1 MICQKKLSLVWHF
14 DRGPC
19 FYVRWMQWAY
29 HLNSQAGGE
38 CEIVPI
44 TEPVFDEALLAR
56 TASVIIPRYT
66 GEHYMDIRRLA
77 QLKKKHKFDIVLDY
91 DDLLFSVDGR
101 DTIPE
106 YNPYKGDT
114 IKANEAI
121 RKILPDIDRVL
132 VSTGYLAFAFGHE
145 FPEAIGKIHVLPN
158 FAFTSLAFDLPKPR
172 RKRPLVLYPGAA
184 NHFKEGYCG
193 DIREPW
199 YSSLQGLVEDKVI
212 DLHAFGEA
220 PGPLPKG
227 TILHEYISTSMWL
240 PVLSRM
246 APDIIIAPL
255 ASNPFNKAKS
265 PLKALEAAL
274 VGAAFVGSTFNDSP
288 YNAYVKPAYAV
299 KESDADW
306 QVMDVFREL
315 CDKKAREDAA
325 EYTMAQVVNNGL
337 VAESKPATDCF
348 LKCVFGRFLEI
359 CDVP

>member
-1 MICQKKLSLVWHF
+1 MICQKEMSIVVTRDK
-14 DRGPC
+14 GPC
-19 FYVRWMQWAY
+19 FYWRYGNWM
-29 HLNSQAGGE
+29 HLLNSQEGGE
-38 CEIVPI
+38 CHIMHSPHFI
-44 TEPVFDEALLAR
+44 FDEALLAR
-56 TASVIIPRYT
+56 TASVIVPRYI
-66 GEHYMDIRRLA
+66 GEQYMGIRRLA
-77 QLKKKHKFDIVLDY
+77 QLKKKLQFDIVLDY

-106 YNPYKGDT
+106 YNRYKCDT

-145 FPEAIGKIHVLPN
+145 FPEAVGKIHVLPN
-158 FAFTSLAFDLPKPR
+158 FAFTSLAFDLPKPK

-193 DIREPW
+193 DIRDPW
-199 YSSLQGLVEDKVI
+199 HSSLQGLVEDKVI

-227 TILHEYISTSMWL
+227 TVLHGYVSTSMWL

-265 PLKALEAAL
+265 PLKALEASL
-274 VGAAFVGSTFNDSP
+274 VGAAFVGSVFNDSP
-288 YNAYVKPAYAV
+288 YNGFIKPGYEV

-306 QVMDVFREL
+306 QVMGVFREL
-315 CDKKAREDAA
+315 CDRKAREDAA
-325 EYTMAQVVNNGL
+325 EFTASQVVNRGL
-337 VAESKPATDCF
+337 VAETKPATDHF
-348 LKCVFGRFLEI
+348 LKCCFGRFLEI
-359 CDVP
+359 V

>member
-1 MICQKKLSLVWHF
+1 MICQKKLSIIWHF
-14 DRGPC
+14 DRGVC
-19 FYVRWMQWAY
+19 FYVRWGQWAY

-66 GEHYMDIRRLA
+66 GEHYMDIKHLA
-77 QLKKKHKFDIVLDY
+77 QLKKKLQFDIVLDY

-101 DTIPE
+101 HTIPE
-106 YNPYKGDT
+106 YNPYSCDT

-132 VSTGYLAFAFGHE
+132 VSTGYLAVCFAHE

-158 FAFTSLAFDLPKPR
+158 FAFTSLAFDLPRPK

-193 DIREPW
+193 DIHDPW
-199 YSSLQGLVEDKVI
+199 HSSLRGLVEDKVI
-212 DLHAFGEA
+212 DLHAFGEV

-227 TILHEYISTSMWL
+227 TVLHGYVSTSMWL

-265 PLKALEAAL
+265 PLKALEASL
-274 VGAAFVGSTFNDSP
+274 VGAAFVGSVFNDSP
-288 YNAYVKPAYAV
+288 YNGFIKPGYEV

-315 CDKKAREDAA
+315 CDRKAREDAA
-325 EYTMAQVVNNGL
+325 EFTAAQVVNRGL
-337 VAESKPATDCF
+337 VAETKPATDHF
-348 LKCVFGRFLEI
+348 LKCCFGRFLEI
-359 CDVP
+359 V